1 MHRHY
6 ESETLASRSQVA
18 VYQCGHGL
26 LHLRV
31 NGVTLTFKPDK
42 FRQLAMLVSEAL
54 IRRGG
59 CVVTL
64 KSGLGGA
71 PRRSGRRYRTSCV

>member
-54 IRRGG
+54 IR
-59 CVVTL
+59 
-64 KSGLGGA
+64 LGTRECIRQCEEGA
-71 PRRSGRRYRTSCV
+71 LSH